1 MKKINKDVA
10 EMLLESKKKKQLE
23 NPQENL
29 KNNDSA
35 RPHLPKD
42 CGVFVAEYAEY
53 LSEGMDVSSVD
64 FEAEYHRM
72 RYAALLQNY
81 GLQKAK
87 KGYVSDNDDPP
98 RLMTKKSPYP
108 MKLE

>member
-1 MKKINKDVA
+1 MRLSGGEVGRVEDEWGWHSGV
-10 EMLLESKKKKQLE
+10 MT
-23 NPQENL
+23 
-29 KNNDSA
+29 
-35 RPHLPKD
+35 D

-98 RLMTKKSPYP
+98 RPRTKKSPYP